1 MKKDLEARTKRLALS
16 IVELVGK
23 LPHYK
28 ASDVIGYQLPKS
40 GTSIG
45 ANYREAT
52 RARSRNDFIH
62 KIEI

>member
-28 ASDVIGYQLPKS
+28 ASDVIGYQ
-40 GTSIG
+40 TTEER
-45 ANYREAT
+45 YFD
-52 RARSRNDFIH
+52 RS
-62 KIEI
+62 